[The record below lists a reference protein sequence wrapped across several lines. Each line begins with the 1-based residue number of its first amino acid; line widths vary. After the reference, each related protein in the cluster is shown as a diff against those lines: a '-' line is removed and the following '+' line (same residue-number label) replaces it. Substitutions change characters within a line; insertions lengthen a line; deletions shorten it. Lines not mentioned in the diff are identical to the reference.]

1 MPFYKNADIMV
12 CISITFLAAK
22 NKIYIDFM
30 TDVHT
35 ILSKLLNIMMC
46 ISYHISGCQQYMC
59 RNIIRALLIG
69 VQSISHVTRGRTCV
83 SAGVDS
89 PAGGHVTRPAGVP
102 ADVDRPAHGAQ
113 QL

>member
-1 MPFYKNADIMV
+1 MY
-12 CISITFLAAK
+12 
-22 NKIYIDFM
+22 
-30 TDVHT
+30 
-35 ILSKLLNIMMC
+35 
-46 ISYHISGCQQYMC
+46 

-69 VQSISHVTRGRTCV
+69 GQSISHVIRGRTCV

-113 QL
+113 QLEKDRLHRRLGRLGGKSEQASSSV